1 MGLRTPL
8 YETHVAAGARTV
20 DFGGWDMPVNYG
32 SQIEEHHAV
41 RRDAGM
47 FDVSHMCVVDLR
59 GERVRD
65 YLRHLLANDVS
76 KLTEPGKALYSC
88 MLRADGGVI
97 DDLIVYYMND
107 RWYRMVV
114 NAGTRDKDLEWLR
127 QVAASFGVAVEPRTD
142 LAMIAVQG
150 PNARARAASVME
162 PSVAARALQ
171 IGPFFGLDTGDLF
184 IARTGYTG
192 EDGFEIMLPAGQ
204 AVALWQGLR
213 IAGVAPC
220 GLGARDTLRLEAGMN
235 LYGNDMDETTS
246 PLESGLGWTIAW
258 DPQDRDFIGRAALT
272 AQKSAGMAHKL
283 VGLLV
288 EDRAVLRSHQKVL
301 VANVGD
307 GEVTSGTFSPTLQR
321 SIGFARV
328 PASTGDRCEVEIRGK
343 LVPARVVRLPFV
355 RHGKAVIA
363 L

>member
-1 MGLRTPL
+1 
-8 YETHVAAGARTV
+8 
-20 DFGGWDMPVNYG
+20 
-32 SQIEEHHAV
+32 
-41 RRDAGM
+41 
-47 FDVSHMCVVDLR
+47 
-59 GERVRD
+59 
-65 YLRHLLANDVS
+65 
-76 KLTEPGKALYSC
+76 
-88 MLRADGGVI
+88 
-97 DDLIVYYMND
+97 
-107 RWYRMVV
+107 
-114 NAGTRDKDLEWLR
+114 
-127 QVAASFGVAVEPRTD
+127 
-142 LAMIAVQG
+142 
-150 PNARARAASVME
+150 
-162 PSVAARALQ
+162 
-171 IGPFFGLDTGDLF
+171 
-184 IARTGYTG
+184 
-192 EDGFEIMLPAGQ
+192 
-204 AVALWQGLR
+204 
-213 IAGVAPC
+213 
-220 GLGARDTLRLEAGMN
+220 MN

-321 SIGFARV
+321 SFGFARV